1 MLRKI
6 LYFSFLMGLFNT
18 SAQAEFQE
26 TIYTGIQVAQV
37 TYEDDFTGIE
47 AEPSALVLRI
57 GGYLEGGTGIEA
69 RLGFGLSGYG
79 DTVNVP
85 GFGDVDFDVENF
97 FGLYGLYHIGWGSN
111 ASLYGLLGVT
121 NGEIKISPNPGF
133 ITDRETSLSYG
144 IGLNIAK
151 INFEYVHYMHNNDF
165 DWTAI
170 SIGYVSKF

>member
-6 LYFSFLMGLFNT
+6 LYFSFLVGLFNT

-26 TIYTGIQVAQV
+26 TIYTGIQAAQV

-47 AEPSALVLRI
+47 GEPTALVLRI
-57 GGYLEGGTGIEA
+57 GGYLEGGTAIEA

-85 GFGDVDFDVENF
+85 GLGDVDFDVENF

-121 NGEIKISPNPGF
+121 NGEIKISDPGF
-133 ITDRETSLSYG
+133 STDRATSISYG
-144 IGLNIAK
+144 IGLNIARL
-151 INFEYVHYMHNNDF
+151 NFEYVHYIHDNDF
-165 DWTAI
+165 DVTAI
-170 SIGYVSKF
+170 SFGFVSKF

>member
-37 TYEDDFTGIE
+37 TYKDEPTGIE

-57 GGYLEGGTGIEA
+57 GGYLEGGMAIQA
-69 RLGFGLSGYG
+69 RLGFGLDGYG
-79 DTVNVP
+79 DTVDV
-85 GFGDVDFDVENF
+85 GGVDVDFDVENF

-151 INFEYVHYMHNNDF
+151 INFEIVHYMHNNDF
-165 DWTAI
+165 DVGAI
-170 SIGYVSKF
+170 SIGYVTKF

>member
-1 MLRKI
+1 
-6 LYFSFLMGLFNT
+6 MGLFNT
-18 SAQAEFQE
+18 SAQAELQE

-37 TYEDDFTGIE
+37 TWEDDLTGIE

-57 GGYLEGGTGIEA
+57 GGFLEGGTAIEA
-69 RLGFGLSGYG
+69 RLGFGLDGYG
-79 DTVNVP
+79 DTIDVGGV
-85 GFGDVDFDVENF
+85 DVDFDVENF
-97 FGLYGLYHIGWGSN
+97 FGLYGLYHIGWGSS
-111 ASLYGLLGVT
+111 ASFYGLLGVT

-151 INFEYVHYMHNNDF
+151 INFEYVHYIHTNDF

>member
-26 TIYTGIQVAQV
+26 TIYTGIQAAQI

-47 AEPSALVLRI
+47 GEPAALVLRL
-57 GGYLEGGTGIEA
+57 GGYLDGGTAIEF
-69 RLGFGLSGYG
+69 RFGFGLNGYD

-85 GFGDVDFDVENF
+85 GIGDVDFEVENL

-121 NGEIKISPNPGF
+121 NGEIKISDPSF
-133 ITDRETSLSYG
+133 STDRETSISYG
-144 IGLNIAK
+144 IGLNIARL
-151 INFEYVHYMHNNDF
+151 NFEYVSYIHDNDF
-165 DWTAI
+165 DVTAI
-170 SIGYVSKF
+170 SIGFVSKF

>member
-18 SAQAEFQE
+18 SAQAELQD
-26 TIYTGIQVAQV
+26 TIYTGIQLAQV
-37 TYEDDFTGIE
+37 TYEDDFTGVE

-69 RLGFGLSGYG
+69 RLGFGLDGYG
-79 DTVNVP
+79 DTVDV
-85 GFGDVDFDVENF
+85 GGVDVDFDVENF

-121 NGEIKISPNPGF
+121 NGEIKISTAAPG
-133 ITDRETSLSYG
+133 TDNRETNLSYG
-144 IGLNIAK
+144 IGLNIARL
-151 INFEYVHYMHNNDF
+151 NFEIVRYFHDNDF
-165 DWTAI
+165 DVTAI
-170 SIGYVSKF
+170 SFGYVSKF

>member
-18 SAQAEFQE
+18 SAHAELQD
-26 TIYTGIQVAQV
+26 TIYTGIQLAQV
-37 TYEDDFTGIE
+37 TYEDDLTGIE
-47 AEPSALVLRI
+47 GKPPALVLRI
-57 GGYLEGGTGIEA
+57 GGYLKGGTAIEA

-79 DTVNVP
+79 DTVDV
-85 GFGDVDFDVENF
+85 GGVDVDFDVENF

>member
-18 SAQAEFQE
+18 SAQADFHE
-26 TIYTGIQVAQV
+26 TIYGGIQISQV

-69 RLGFGLSGYG
+69 RLGFGLDGYG

-85 GFGDVDFDVENF
+85 PFGDVDFDVENF

-111 ASLYGLLGVT
+111 ASVYGLLGVT

-133 ITDRETSLSYG
+133 ISDRETSLSYG

-151 INFEYVHYMHNNDF
+151 INFEYVHYIHTNDF

-170 SIGYVSKF
+170 SIGYVSRF

>member
-26 TIYTGIQVAQV
+26 TIYTGIQVSQV

-57 GGYLEGGTGIEA
+57 GGYLEGGTAIEA
-69 RLGFGLSGYG
+69 RLGFGLDGYG
-79 DTVNVP
+79 DTVDVGGVP
-85 GFGDVDFDVENF
+85 VDFDVENF

-121 NGEIKISPNPGF
+121 NGEIKISPALGF
-133 ITDRETSLSYG
+133 ITDRESSLSYG
-144 IGLNIAK
+144 IGLNIARFT
-151 INFEYVHYMHNNDF
+151 FEYVNYIHTNDY
-165 DWTAI
+165 DVTAI

>member
-26 TIYTGIQVAQV
+26 TIYTGIQAAQV
-37 TYEDDFTGIE
+37 TYEDDLVGIE
-47 AEPSALVLRI
+47 GKPPALVLRI
-57 GGYLEGGTGIEA
+57 GGYLEGGTAIEA

-151 INFEYVHYMHNNDF
+151 INFEIVHYMHNNDF
-165 DWTAI
+165 DVGAI

>member
-26 TIYTGIQVAQV
+26 TIYTGFQVAQV

-57 GGYLEGGTGIEA
+57 GGYLEGGTAIEA

-79 DTVNVP
+79 DTVDV
-85 GFGDVDFDVENF
+85 GGVDVDFDVENF

-111 ASLYGLLGVT
+111 ASFYGLLGVT
-121 NGEIKISPNPGF
+121 NGEVKISPDLGLS
-133 ITDRETSLSYG
+133 TDRETSLSYG
-144 IGLNIAK
+144 IGLNIARL
-151 INFEYVHYMHNNDF
+151 NFEYVHYIHDNDF
-165 DWTAI
+165 DVTAI

>member
-26 TIYTGIQVAQV
+26 TIYTGIQAAQF
-37 TYEDDFTGIE
+37 TYEDNLTGIE
-47 AEPSALVLRI
+47 GKPPGLVLRL
-57 GGYLEGGTGIEA
+57 GGYLEGGTAIEA

-79 DTVNVP
+79 DTVDV
-85 GFGDVDFDVENF
+85 GGVDVDFDVENF

-121 NGEIKISPNPGF
+121 NGEIKLSTLGVS
-133 ITDRETSLSYG
+133 TDNRETNLSYG
-144 IGLNIAK
+144 IGLNIARL
-151 INFEYVHYMHNNDF
+151 NFEYVHYIHDNDF
-165 DWTAI
+165 DVTAI
-170 SIGYVSKF
+170 SFGFVSKF

>member
-1 MLRKI
+1 
-6 LYFSFLMGLFNT
+6 MGLFNT
-18 SAQAEFQE
+18 SVQAEVQD

-57 GGYLEGGTGIEA
+57 GGYLEGGAAIEA
-69 RLGFGLSGYG
+69 RLGFGLDGYG
-79 DTVNVP
+79 DTVDV
-85 GFGDVDFDVENF
+85 GGVDVDFDVENF

-121 NGEIKISPNPGF
+121 NGEIKISGF
-133 ITDRETSLSYG
+133 STDRETDLSYG
-144 IGLNIAK
+144 VGLNIAK
-151 INFEYVHYMHNNDF
+151 INFEYVHYIHTNDY
-165 DWTAI
+165 DVTAI

>member
-26 TIYTGIQVAQV
+26 TIYTGIQAAQV

-47 AEPSALVLRI
+47 GEPSALVLRI
-57 GGYLEGGTGIEA
+57 GGYLEGGTAIEA
-69 RLGFGLSGYG
+69 RLGIGLSGYG
-79 DTVNVP
+79 DTVDV
-85 GFGDVDFDVENF
+85 GGVDVDFDVENF

-121 NGEIKISPNPGF
+121 NGEIKISPALGF
-133 ITDRETSLSYG
+133 STDRETSLSYG
-144 IGLNIAK
+144 IGLNIARL
-151 INFEYVHYMHNNDF
+151 NFEFVHYMHDNDF
-165 DWTAI
+165 DVTAI